1 MRCFTRLA
9 LLATILLL
17 VVPAT
22 SSARPPMFGV
32 PRDCL
37 TNGFC
42 APGLEHVYGVSI
54 KDYSSTY
61 APGAAMYKALRD
73 RRVSV
78 IVGFNTD
85 PQLRG
90 NAYRVLRDDR
100 AMTGTDNI
108 VPVFEDDLKT
118 AYGDAFVDRL
128 NLISSGLT
136 TNQLRSFNAQAAA
149 RVPVQTI
156 VDEYLA
162 SMGLA
167 GTATTTIDGP
177 TIRIVSQAFMENRI
191 LALLYTTALKNGG
204 YDVVVENAPG
214 FRSVT
219 YDRMRYRRDNMS
231 IEYAAS
237 LAEFLAGNVGFRSSS
252 IDTTMKV
259 VNGWLAKDGL
269 LASRPAPGVNSN
281 VFVVMPRTANLRN
294 LTKLS
299 DLRRQE
305 LPMVSTKPIPSET
318 QAGPTAAATS
328 NPVLMVG
335 SFGPQV
341 RALQLRL
348 QRLEFY
354 TGEIDSSFGPATKTA
369 VMAFQRDKG
378 LTVDGIVGRQTRLAI
393 LSAVNAA

>member
-1 MRCFTRLA
+1 
-9 LLATILLL
+9 
-17 VVPAT
+17 
-22 SSARPPMFGV
+22 
-32 PRDCL
+32 
-37 TNGFC
+37 
-42 APGLEHVYGVSI
+42 
-54 KDYSSTY
+54 
-61 APGAAMYKALRD
+61 
-73 RRVSV
+73 
-78 IVGFNTD
+78 
-85 PQLRG
+85 
-90 NAYRVLRDDR
+90 
-100 AMTGTDNI
+100 
-108 VPVFEDDLKT
+108 
-118 AYGDAFVDRL
+118 
-128 NLISSGLT
+128 
-136 TNQLRSFNAQAAA
+136 
-149 RVPVQTI
+149 VPVQTI